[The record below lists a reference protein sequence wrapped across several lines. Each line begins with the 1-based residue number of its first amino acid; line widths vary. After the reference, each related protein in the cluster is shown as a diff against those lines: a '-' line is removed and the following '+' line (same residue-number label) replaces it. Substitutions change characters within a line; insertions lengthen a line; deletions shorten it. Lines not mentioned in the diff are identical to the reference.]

1 MGVILGKSN
10 EMGKP
15 IKISEASEYIF
26 GFVLLNDWSARDIQA
41 WEYVPLGPFLA
52 KNFATTISAWIIT
65 ADALQPFKVS
75 LEPQD
80 PKPLKY
86 LHEEKLISYDIPVD
100 VLVKSSKQKEFSKI
114 ATTNYKYMYWTIN
127 QQITHHAVTGCS
139 LKVGDLLG
147 SGTISGKE
155 EGTYGCLM
163 ESNKNSTKKVKVGD
177 EERLWLEDGD
187 TVNFDAFCQGNGY
200 RIGFSDCSGTIL
212 SALSEDEYYD

>member
-10 EMGKP
+10 KIGSP
-15 IKISEASEYIF
+15 IKVSEAAEYVF

-65 ADALQPFKVS
+65 QDALEPFKVK
-75 LEPQD
+75 LEEQNPT
-80 PKPLKY
+80 PLKY
-86 LHEEKLISYDIPVD
+86 LYEETLISYDIPIEINS
-100 VLVKSSKQKEFSKI
+100 KSEKQKEFTVI
-114 ATTNYKYMYWTIN
+114 GQTNYKYMYWTIN
-127 QQITHHAVTGCS
+127 QQIAHHSVTGC
-139 LKVGDLLG
+139 KMQVGDLLG

-163 ESNKNSTKKVKVGD
+163 ESNKNNTKKIPVGD
-177 EERLWLEDGD
+177 EERLWLHDGD
-187 TVNFDAFCQGNGY
+187 TVVFKAFCQGVGY

-212 SALSEDEYYD
+212 PANPEEDYY